1 MDIRAPKQNTP
12 MQISAVDA
20 EVKKSHP
27 LVKSLIA
34 EYRKENVRLQN
45 QIAKNQVAYESE
57 INKIRA
63 QAENK
68 TRATFNINFST
79 PKPKPMAVKP

>member
-1 MDIRAPKQNTP
+1 MVIRATNQNTP
-12 MQISAVDA
+12 KQISAVDA

-34 EYRKENVRLQN
+34 EFRKENARLQN
-45 QIAKNQVAYESE
+45 LIAKNQVAYESE
-57 INKIRA
+57 INKIHA

-68 TRATFNINFST
+68 TRATLNINFST
-79 PKPKPMAVKP
+79 PKPKSRKVKP